1 MSKKIVGENG
11 KVYVEKKP
19 IYKRWWFIT
28 IIVLFLIGGCSS
40 LFTSSPDDSSQS
52 SESTSEKVTSEKVTS
67 EQKPA
72 ETSKENDVPK
82 EYKNALRKAESY
94 AKTMYMSKAGIYDQL
109 TSSAG
114 EGFTPEAAQY
124 AIDTIQ
130 WDWNANALK
139 KAESYQESM
148 AMSPS
153 AIYDQLVSEYGE
165 KFTPEE
171 AQYAINN
178 LSQ

>member
-1 MSKKIVGENG
+1 MAKKIQSEDG

-52 SESTSEKVTSEKVTS
+52 SESTSEKVTSEKTT

-139 KAESYQESM
+139 KAESYQENM

-153 AIYDQLVSEYGE
+153 AIYDQLTSSAGE

-171 AQYAINN
+171 AQYAIDN